1 MISIDQISDIFD
13 ITHNTSVSFY
23 FLFLWNKAPG
33 GTSLQE
39 NKTTQKKQY
48 EEHPLAGDIRNL
60 L

>member
-13 ITHNTSVSFY
+13 ITDNTSVSFY
-23 FLFLWNKAPG
+23 FLFLWNKGPG

-48 EEHPLAGDIRNL
+48 EEHPLCGDIRNL